1 MCGPQFNSAITR
13 MTQFGVGMIM
23 AGIFTLQL
31 MPILV
36 AIPPAMV
43 RSSVMMLV
51 HPAISRERDTGKQ
64 KQLREKLMIW
74 LHLHAS
80 KREQDAS
87 SGLMSRSSSCD
98 SFKSSL
104 LSMEKVTQPPALLP
118 LRCMSRVTPFLQERN
133 MNSRLSNIDVHTWTL
148 LLVALVSSAMSIMST
163 FCSM

>member
-1 MCGPQFNSAITR
+1 MQCYSVTARTDSVQILATPNYLKISNLQTICPLCGPQFNNAVTR

-80 KREQDAS
+80 KREQNAS
-87 SGLMSRSSSCD
+87 SGLMSRSSSSD

-104 LSMEKVTQPPALLP
+104 LSMEKVGSLSSRLCCVAAFNP
-118 LRCMSRVTPFLQERN
+118 LRRN
-133 MNSRLSNIDVHTWTL
+133 ET
-148 LLVALVSSAMSIMST
+148 
-163 FCSM
+163 